1 MAAPLRLI
9 HVGVGGRGT
18 WPVALI
24 ATQQQ
29 QAGPRFASAAFV
41 DISEDA
47 LADAREVSGLGADA
61 CFGSLGEALEA
72 VESDAVMIVTSP
84 GSHTALCMEAVRAKK
99 HLLVE
104 KPFTKSLAEAV
115 QIMDAADAAG
125 VKVMVCQNDRFRS
138 GADTLAALTA
148 GGTLGQPYFGLMTRF
163 GNRPSVKHSGEDEH
177 AYLWER
183 GIHDLDTICHMFG
196 SRPSRI
202 FCDSFNPPWSPYK
215 GGSGVNAWIE
225 FESGAR
231 CSLLLTFMDPLAR
244 PEDGGEGSRPTF
256 GMAPGGGSTGGC
268 RIDFEH
274 GEPSSSPCPSLGPP
288 PILAWL
294 CCALHI
300 RNERVA
306 VWPAHWMCVRCARAQ
321 ARRSSSARPT
331 WTTWVGAGTSTAP
344 AARAARRRSS
354 TRRVRA
360 RASPRRC

>member
-1 MAAPLRLI
+1 MAPLRLI

-24 ATQQQ
+24 AAG
-29 QAGPRFASAAFV
+29 QAGGSPQFESAALV
-41 DISEDA
+41 DINPAA
-47 LADAREVSGLGADA
+47 LAAAREVSGLGENA
-61 CFGSLGEALEA
+61 CFSSLSAALGA

-115 QIMDAADAAG
+115 QIMGAADAAG
-125 VKVMVCQNDRFRS
+125 IKVMVCQNDRFRS
-138 GADTLAALTA
+138 GADTLVALTSS
-148 GGTLGQPYFGLMTRF
+148 GSLGQPYFGLLTRF
-163 GNRPSVKHSGEDEH
+163 GNRPNVKHSGEDAH

-196 SRPSRI
+196 SRPCRI
-202 FCDSFNPPWSPYK
+202 FCDSFNPPWSPYR
-215 GGSGVNAWIE
+215 GGSGVNGWIE

-268 RIDFEH
+268 RIEFEH
-274 GEPSSSPCPSLGPP
+274 GEG
-288 PILAWL
+288 
-294 CCALHI
+294 
-300 RNERVA
+300 
-306 VWPAHWMCVRCARAQ
+306 RA
-321 ARRSSSARPT
+321 
-331 WTTWVGAGTSTAP
+331 
-344 AARAARRRSS
+344 
-354 TRRVRA
+354 
-360 RASPRRC
+360 

>member
-1 MAAPLRLI
+1 MAPIRLI

-18 WPVALI
+18 WPVELI
-24 ATQQQ
+24 AKQ
-29 QAGPRFASAAFV
+29 SAAEGQFESVALV
-41 DISEDA
+41 DISAEA
-47 LADAREVSGLGADA
+47 LTAARGVSGLSDDA
-61 CFGSLGEALEA
+61 CFSSLGDALGA

-138 GADTLAALTA
+138 GADTLAALA
-148 GGTLGQPYFGLMTRF
+148 SGGTLGQPYFGLMTRF
-163 GNRPSVKHSGEDEH
+163 GNRPNVKHSGDDAH

-202 FCDSFNPPWSPYK
+202 FCDSFDPPWSPYK
-215 GGSGVNAWIE
+215 GGSGVNGWIE

-231 CSLLLTFMDPLAR
+231 FSLLLTFMDPLAR
-244 PEDGGEGSRPTF
+244 PEDGGKGSRPTF

-268 RIDFEH
+268 RIEFEH
-274 GEPSSSPCPSLGPP
+274 GKLFH
-288 PILAWL
+288 
-294 CCALHI
+294 LH
-300 RNERVA
+300 A
-306 VWPAHWMCVRCARAQ
+306 
-321 ARRSSSARPT
+321 
-331 WTTWVGAGTSTAP
+331 
-344 AARAARRRSS
+344 
-354 TRRVRA
+354 
-360 RASPRRC
+360 